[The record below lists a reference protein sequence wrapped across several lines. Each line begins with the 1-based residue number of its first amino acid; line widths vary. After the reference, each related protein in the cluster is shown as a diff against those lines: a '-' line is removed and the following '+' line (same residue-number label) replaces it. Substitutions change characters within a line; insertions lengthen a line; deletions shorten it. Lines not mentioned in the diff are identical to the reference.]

1 MKILNIGLI
10 GFGTV
15 GSGVVKILQEK
26 KEMLCQKSNC
36 QFVIKLIADKDIDS
50 RRCVKVAQEI
60 LTNDAN
66 EILDNPEIDVV
77 IELIGGIHPAKE
89 FIVKALS
96 NKKDVITANKAL
108 LAAEGRELFKVASDN
123 KKDILF
129 EASVCGG
136 IPIIKILKE
145 SLPVNK
151 IDSLL
156 GIVNGTAN
164 YVLSQMEKNGWEF
177 ARAIAQAKAD
187 GIAEADASLDTQG
200 IDSRHKIAILSRL
213 IFDVSIEPK
222 DIFCQGIENIR
233 LEDLRYARE
242 FGYAIK
248 LLAIV
253 RKFEQNSVGIYV
265 YPALIPKD
273 CLLSKVNGDFNAVSL
288 NGDTTG
294 NLFFYG
300 RGAGMLPTASAVVS
314 DLVEISKSPVTSHQ
328 SPVLKTKLK
337 IKKIEDLEKSY
348 YIRFLAI
355 DQPGVLA
362 EIARIL
368 GKQKVSIAS
377 VVQKE
382 RREKEIVP
390 IVMMTHCAKEK
401 NVQKALKEIDKLSV
415 VRERLA
421 ARIEE

>member
-1 MKILNIGLI
+1 
-10 GFGTV
+10 
-15 GSGVVKILQEK
+15 
-26 KEMLCQKSNC
+26 
-36 QFVIKLIADKDIDS
+36 
-50 RRCVKVAQEI
+50 
-60 LTNDAN
+60 
-66 EILDNPEIDVV
+66 
-77 IELIGGIHPAKE
+77 
-89 FIVKALS
+89 
-96 NKKDVITANKAL
+96 
-108 LAAEGRELFKVASDN
+108 
-123 KKDILF
+123 
-129 EASVCGG
+129 
-136 IPIIKILKE
+136 
-145 SLPVNK
+145 
-151 IDSLL
+151 
-156 GIVNGTAN
+156 
-164 YVLSQMEKNGWEF
+164 
-177 ARAIAQAKAD
+177 
-187 GIAEADASLDTQG
+187 
-200 IDSRHKIAILSRL
+200 
-213 IFDVSIEPK
+213 
-222 DIFCQGIENIR
+222 
-233 LEDLRYARE
+233 
-242 FGYAIK
+242 
-248 LLAIV
+248 AIV